1 MFSFL
6 LKFIG
11 GGLLGELRGMLA
23 DRQNSDV
30 EKDRIA
36 AEFAIRQIDS
46 ETAARQNARE
56 IRLAT
61 AGHWEM
67 RLITAL
73 IAGTATLHY
82 VLVGLDTCFRLG
94 WRIPAFPAPFD
105 EWEGA
110 ILLSF
115 FGVQAASKSVSSI
128 AAAVAIRRRGP

>member
-1 MFSFL
+1 MLTFL
-6 LKFIG
+6 LKLLG
-11 GGLLGELRGMLA
+11 GSMLGEIRGLLA
-23 DRQNSDV
+23 DSRNSSVDS
-30 EKDRIA
+30 ERIA
-36 AEFAIRQIDS
+36 AEVAIRRIDA

-94 WRIPAFPAPFD
+94 WRIPAFPPPFD
-105 EWEGA
+105 QWQGA

-115 FGVQAASKSVSSI
+115 FGVQAVSKGVSSI
-128 AAAVAIRRRGP
+128 AAAVVLRRRGE

>member
-1 MFSFL
+1 MLSFL
-6 LKFIG
+6 LKLLG
-11 GGLLGELRGMLA
+11 GGLLSELRGILA
-23 DRQNSDV
+23 DRQDTGV
-30 EKDRIA
+30 EKERIA
-36 AEFAIRQIDS
+36 AEVAIRRIDA

-82 VLVGLDTCFRLG
+82 VLVGLDTCFRFG
-94 WRIPAFPAPFD
+94 WRIPAFPPPFD
-105 EWEGA
+105 QWQGA

-115 FGVQAASKSVSSI
+115 FGVQAVSKGVSSI
-128 AAAVAIRRRGP
+128 AAAVAIRRRG

>member
-6 LKFIG
+6 LRFLG

-23 DRQNSDV
+23 DRQNSGV

-36 AEFAIRQIDS
+36 AEVAIRRIDA
-46 ETAARQNARE
+46 ETSARQNARE

-61 AGHWEM
+61 AAFWEM

-94 WRIPAFPAPFD
+94 WRIPAFPPPFD

-115 FGVQAASKSVSSI
+115 FGVQAASKGINSI
-128 AAAVAIRRRGP
+128 AAAIAIKRRG